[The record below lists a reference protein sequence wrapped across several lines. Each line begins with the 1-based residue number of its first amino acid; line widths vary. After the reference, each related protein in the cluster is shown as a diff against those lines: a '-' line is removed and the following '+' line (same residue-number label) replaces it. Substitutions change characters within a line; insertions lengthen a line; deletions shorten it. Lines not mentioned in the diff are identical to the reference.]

1 MLEKILV
8 FCAHPDDQV
17 FGPGGTLIKYAK
29 EGKDITIVIFTK
41 GENSHP
47 WLKEE
52 VITKIRE
59 SENEKV
65 DKIIGT
71 NITIFLGL
79 KDTNIS
85 KDAEENNTLDKVKN
99 LIQEFKPNKIFT
111 HTLADPVPDH
121 KAVNKIV
128 RTAFDELQPNSDLY
142 TFDVWNILNSRETKH
157 PKLVVDISKTF
168 KKKIHALKTFKSQ
181 KNTLFWLLWSVYFRA
196 IYNGLKN
203 NYKYAEVFYK
213 IR

>member
-1 MLEKILV
+1 MTEKILV

-29 EGKDITIVIFTK
+29 EGKDITIVLFSK
-41 GENSHP
+41 GEGSHP

-52 VITKIRE
+52 VITERRK
-59 SENEKV
+59 SENVKV
-65 DKIIGT
+65 DKILGT
-71 NITIFLGL
+71 NTTISFGL
-79 KDTNIS
+79 KDGNIS
-85 KDAEENNTLDKVKN
+85 KDAEENNTLEKVKD
-99 LIQEFKPNKIFT
+99 IIKEFKPTKIFT
-111 HTLADPVPDH
+111 HTLVDPLPDH

-128 RTAFDELQPNSDLY
+128 RKAFDELEPNSDLY
-142 TFDVWNILNSRETKH
+142 TFDVWNILNNKGTKH

-168 KKKIHALKTFKSQ
+168 KKKVHALKTFKSQ
-181 KNTLFWLLWSVYFRA
+181 KAALFSLLWSVYFRA

-203 NYKYAEVFYK
+203 HYKYAEVFYK

>member
-1 MLEKILV
+1 MTEKILV

-29 EGKDITIVIFTK
+29 EGKDIMIVLFTK
-41 GENSHP
+41 GEGSHP

-52 VITKIRE
+52 VITEIRA
-59 SENEKV
+59 SENLKV
-65 DKIIGT
+65 DKILGT
-71 NITIFLGL
+71 NLTISLGL
-79 KDTNIS
+79 KDANIA
-85 KDAEENNTLDKVKN
+85 KDAEENNTLEKIKN
-99 LIQEFKPNKIFT
+99 IIKEFKPNKIFT
-111 HTLADPVPDH
+111 HTLIDPLPDH

-128 RTAFDELQPNSDLY
+128 RNAFDSLQPNSDLY
-142 TFDVWNILNSRETKH
+142 TFDVWNPLNSKGTNH
-157 PKLVVDISKTF
+157 PRLVVDISTTF

-181 KNTLFWLLWSVYFRA
+181 KNALFWLLWSVYFRA
-196 IYNGLKN
+196 IYNGVKN